1 MGKSKTVSL
10 TTPITIRPVG
20 PKAFKFEICGHEY
33 DEGPFETIDLALS
46 AALKRVGVRST
57 YEDRVGSEKI
67 QMDMT

>member
-1 MGKSKTVSL
+1 MAKSKTVSL

-20 PKAFKFEICGHEY
+20 PKAFKFEIWGHEY
-33 DEGPFETIDLALS
+33 DEGPFETSDLALS